1 MSVAFDLEREQER
14 IDALGRAVEEKINQ
28 AFKEKLFG
36 EGKLFGGSF
45 ESLKITVVP
54 PKVYSNQYAPHAEDV
69 LTEGMPPAFQITSDA
84 RNYKSN
90 ALNYKQLKNL
100 LSSIGAEDIL
110 IYEGHGD
117 SMFGNVRLR
126 LGIADAERIAQ
137 HDVKHLGHVPET
149 EGNLPVDLLTEEINA
164 MFESVAPN
172 AFLSVT
178 YASKER
184 NVEQA
189 NFDGYQIHAHG
200 LPRGADIGKIVNKL
214 AQLAGCSPIDRTL
227 GIVSKS
233 NSRLEAD
240 NTVRVSDAI
249 IQKMLAAMGTQQEP
263 GPQRE
268 QMTSAITSMLQE
280 KSRAVA

>member
-36 EGKLFGGSF
+36 EGKFFGGSF
-45 ESLKITVVP
+45 ESFRITVVP
-54 PKVYSNQYAPHAEDV
+54 PKVYSNQHAPYKVDELA
-69 LTEGMPPAFQITSDA
+69 EGMPPAFQL
-84 RNYKSN
+84 KSPFTDH
-90 ALNYKQLKNL
+90 YTLKKL

-110 IYEGHGD
+110 IYDHDYNVLGD
-117 SMFGNVRLR
+117 VKLR
-126 LGIADAERIAQ
+126 LGFADAERIVQ
-137 HDVKHLGHVPET
+137 HDVKHLGYLPEK
-149 EGNLPVDLLTEEINA
+149 EENLPVDLLTEEINA

-189 NFDGYQIHAHG
+189 NFDGYQIHAHD
-200 LPRGADIGKIVNKL
+200 LPSGADIGTIVNKL

-240 NTVRVSDAI
+240 NTVRVSDSI

-268 QMTSAITSMLQE
+268 QMTSAIASMLKE
-280 KSRAVA
+280 KSLAVA

>member
-14 IDALGRAVEEKINQ
+14 IDTLGRAVEEKINQ
-28 AFKEKLFG
+28 VFEEQYYG
-36 EGKLFGGSF
+36 EGRLSSDALKSF
-45 ESLKITVVP
+45 KISVVP
-54 PKVYSNQYAPHAEDV
+54 PKVFSNQHAPHEEDA
-69 LTEGMPPAFQITSDA
+69 LTEGLPPAFQI
-84 RNYKSN
+84 KSKV
-90 ALNYKQLKNL
+90 LNKHRLKDL
-100 LSSIGAEDIL
+100 LISLGAEDIL
-110 IYEGHGD
+110 IYDHDDGI
-117 SMFGNVRLR
+117 SGNINLR

-137 HDVKHLGHVPET
+137 HDVKHLGYVPEK
-149 EGNLPVDLLTEEINA
+149 EENLPVDLLTEEINA

-189 NFDGYQIHAHG
+189 NFDGNQIHAHD
-200 LPRGADIGKIVNKL
+200 LPSGADIGTIVNKL

-233 NSRLEAD
+233 NSRIEAD
-240 NTVRVSDAI
+240 NSVRVSDSI
-249 IQKMLAAMGTQQEP
+249 IQKMLAGMGTQQEP

-268 QMTSAITSMLQE
+268 QMTAAIESMLQE
-280 KSRAVA
+280 KSLAVA